1 MPASCSIPPGRVGC
15 VELECHDIGVP
26 RQEAIPDLTV
36 RSERLVALLG
46 FLLAT
51 LLIASLWLFATH
63 NPEPKRPPPK
73 AATAHAN
80 PAVREKTYH

>member
-1 MPASCSIPPGRVGC
+1 MK
-15 VELECHDIGVP
+15 LECHGIGVP
-26 RQEAIPDLTV
+26 RQEALSNLTV

-63 NPEPKRPPPK
+63 NPEPKRTAPK
-73 AATAHAN
+73 AANPHATQ
-80 PAVREKTYH
+80 AVREKT